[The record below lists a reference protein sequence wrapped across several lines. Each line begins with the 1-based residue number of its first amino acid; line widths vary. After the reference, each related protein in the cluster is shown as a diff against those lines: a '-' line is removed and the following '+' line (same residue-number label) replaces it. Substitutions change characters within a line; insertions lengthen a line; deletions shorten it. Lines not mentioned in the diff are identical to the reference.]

1 MHLVEFA
8 LRDFMQVE
16 RRASRASV
24 IVLDDIFPNHPLQ
37 AQRVRASGVWT
48 GDVWKI
54 LPCLRRYRPDLALL
68 ALDANP
74 TGLLLVANLDPTT
87 TPCRVLRRDRR
98 HIRSRLRSTG
108 GNTRAQRIS
117 RADARIV
124 RDFIRNRR

>member
-1 MHLVEFA
+1 
-8 LRDFMQVE
+8 
-16 RRASRASV
+16 V

-37 AQRVRASGVWT
+37 AQRVRESGVWT

-74 TGLLLVANLDPTT
+74 TGLLLVANLDPDNRTLERGYVDIVDT
-87 TPCRVLRRDRR
+87 FAADCDPPAEILER
-98 HIRSRLRSTG
+98 TG
-108 GNTRAQRIS
+108 SVVPTQALL
-117 RADARIV
+117 